1 MDYILWNKI
10 KNIEHST
17 NWNKCGNRS
26 KVRWEVLFPFS
37 KELCL
42 YLSILWHF
50 VSIYKMFLMYL
61 SLFCSFYP
69 PTSTFPLSPN
79 NLVYA
84 FYWDLFY
91 HLLIYQYICLP
102 TYMCAHHI
110 MLGRGQMM
118 VFNQIQLNLQMAVSC
133 HVVCVSWHLVLCNNS
148 K

>member
-61 SLFCSFYP
+61 SLFCSFHP

-102 TYMCAHHI
+102 TYMCAHYMHAWQRPDD
-110 MLGRGQMM
+110 G
-118 VFNQIQLNLQMAVSC
+118 IQSNTTEFTDGCELPCGLCELAFGPLQQ
-133 HVVCVSWHLVLCNNS
+133 
-148 K
+148 